1 MTFPAPPVANP
12 ERESMS
18 YRVILNMHGATVG
31 FGFALAL
38 LSSFGQSFFIALFVP
53 DIQRDF
59 ELSHAAVGAVFSSA
73 TLASGMLMIYA
84 GALLDRVSVRT
95 YAAFG
100 LVGLSCACFAMSIA
114 GGIASLAITIF
125 ALRLFGQGMLTHA
138 AVTNTARLPE
148 AIRGRAVG
156 FATLGFP
163 IGAGLTPTLGIA
175 LITTFGWIETWRIAG
190 SLLLGCIL
198 VMLMMPRT
206 GIMEP
211 KSVVTTA
218 ERSES
223 IEAPKML
230 RRLDLLRDWRFWVL
244 MPTVIGSPAISTGF
258 LFEQRFL
265 AEERGWG
272 LGMLAIG
279 MTTYAVTSVVGAIAG
294 GSAVDRIGVGRVA
307 RMFLLPMAG
316 ASALMATVTGL
327 LVAPLFFAGVGMTVG
342 ASQVVITA
350 ALANLYGTAQLGMI
364 RAVAAAI
371 MVIAS
376 ALTPALFGALID
388 AGIGFASIG
397 AACALY
403 LVAASAL
410 NLLLR
415 STDKSR

>member
-1 MTFPAPPVANP
+1 
-12 ERESMS
+12 MS
-18 YRVILNMHGATVG
+18 YRVILNTHGATVG

-59 ELSHAAVGAVFSSA
+59 DLSHGSVGAVFSAA

-84 GALLDRVSVRT
+84 GALLDKVSVRT
-95 YAAFG
+95 YAAAG
-100 LVGLSCACFAMSIA
+100 LVGLSCACFAMSFA
-114 GGIASLAITIF
+114 GGIATLAITIF

-190 SLLLGCIL
+190 SLLLGCVL

-206 GIMEP
+206 GIMERKP
-211 KSVVTTA
+211 VVSLA
-218 ERSES
+218 ER
-223 IEAPKML
+223 IEKPMLL
-230 RRLDLLRDWRFWVL
+230 RRRDLLRDWRFWLL
-244 MPTVIGSPAISTGF
+244 MPTIIGSPAISTGF
-258 LFEQRFL
+258 LFEQRFI

-279 MTTYAVTSVVGAIAG
+279 MTAYAVASVAGAMIA

-307 RMFLLPMAG
+307 RLFLLPMAC
-316 ASALMATVTGL
+316 ASALMATATDPL
-327 LVAPLFFAGVGMTVG
+327 TAPLFFAGVGMTVG

-350 ALANLYGTAQLGMI
+350 ALANLYGTDQFGMI
-364 RAVAAAI
+364 RAIAASI

-376 ALTPALFGALID
+376 ALTPAMFGALID
-388 AGIGFASIG
+388 AGIGFVSIG
-397 AACALY
+397 IACALY
-403 LVAASAL
+403 LGAASAL
-410 NLLLR
+410 NVLMPSNNQL
-415 STDKSR
+415 K